1 MAPCRVRST
10 HTCSRMYRVLRPLF
24 FGSMAVV
31 LIANFIDTPQYL
43 TSYQVLVSWFRI
55 PDTYI
60 QAPLRGEDFE

>member
-1 MAPCRVRST
+1 
-10 HTCSRMYRVLRPLF
+10 
-24 FGSMAVV
+24 MAVV
-31 LIANFIDTPQYL
+31 VVLSANFIDTPQYL